1 MRYRSVW
8 DGTAFLFREE
18 QDMPYIEVDEVP
30 EGTEAVDVV
39 LRSEYDAVVQERDS
53 TAAQR
58 DEALQQI
65 EEAHAEVRKVKER
78 YADAILTAGRAT
90 NVGNPKSEQTLEP
103 KLKMSTSALFN

>member
-1 MRYRSVW
+1 M
-8 DGTAFLFREE
+8 FREE

-39 LRSEYDAVVQERDS
+39 LRSEYDAVVQERNS

-78 YADAILTAGRAT
+78 YADCWQSYKCRQSEIRANRGT
-90 NVGNPKSEQTLEP
+90 QAQDEHVRTVQLKEGKEP
-103 KLKMSTSALFN
+103 SCRGSRVRR